1 MILQF
6 RGKYSRRARHVVPAH
21 LVQDPIR
28 ILPIKIYTRRIS
40 RLGSGH
46 RYAPISEAFSSR
58 KCHRV
63 GLAASSSGKFWKWS
77 PANCSFTQDRA
88 PDRSSRCC
96 MPCPTRY
103 TISGAETCQDFIE
116 KKDWSLKLG
125 GRGGEGD
132 TELSSSLL
140 CPSFSLARLR
150 KALISSII
158 SFGDAANRWWVRE
171 SGESISRN
179 QPPGSL
185 FSRRGKAKRG

>member
-125 GRGGEGD
+125 GRGGGGRYGALL
-132 TELSSSLL
+132 LSPLPFFLSRASSQGLNLL
-140 CPSFSLARLR
+140 DYFVWGCRQQMVGSR
-150 KALISSII
+150 KRRINFKESAPGLSVLS
-158 SFGDAANRWWVRE
+158 ARE
-171 SGESISRN
+171 S
-179 QPPGSL
+179 
-185 FSRRGKAKRG
+185 